1 MLIIRF
7 SRTGKKHQ
15 PLFRIVLA
23 EKHKHPSKKFLE
35 ILATFNP
42 RNKEFVVK
50 NEERIKYWLGKNV
63 QVSPTVHN
71 LFVGHK
77 LVEGAKVEAW
87 RPKKKA
93 KSESG
98 TSKTQIAKEASE
110 EIEAQPEVEQKT
122 EEEQPSVADEAATR
136 VEQKTGTKTKE
147 VDKVDEVEADAK
159 EGAAQQ

>member
-50 NEERIKYWLGKNV
+50 NEDRIKYWLGKNV

-93 KSESG
+93 SASSAKAVDSADSEAQTRGADLAS
-98 TSKTQIAKEASE
+98 APKEEATGSE
-110 EIEAQPEVEQKT
+110 ETGPTEQKA
-122 EEEQPSVADEAATR
+122 EEAKPAEEAP
-136 VEQKTGTKTKE
+136 VLEKGE
-147 VDKVDEVEADAK
+147 E
-159 EGAAQQ
+159 